1 MAEDRE
7 EMKLDITPLQ
17 GIFSSIRQSLDT
29 QTSVLQKLV
38 DHQEKMVEIAKAQRR
53 TEGLRDVTGSQS
65 GTSIGKSFGGSL
77 AQSTGAGMGKGLGLG
92 LGMLG
97 GLGSLGLALPAFF
110 GGLMAGDAG
119 LEWMSQFGS
128 GFDFTSL
135 KASIAGFSDVISVMD
150 PKSMTALAALIAVSG
165 FSGTRGAKGL
175 GAMGLGIS
183 AFLGGLMAG
192 NLVFTAVDALGGSL
206 DFGALKTTMSGFS
219 DAILSLNPDSMVIL
233 AGIMGLSGVG
243 GTRAAKGVGS
253 MGLAISAFLGGL
265 LAGDQLFE
273 GVNSLGVS
281 LDFGA
286 LKTVLSG
293 FSGAIAS
300 LTPEAAIALAG
311 IIGGAGALATLGVGP
326 AAAAKTAAIMT
337 GIGAGISGLM
347 IGLAA
352 GDKAI
357 SWLNGKLPESG
368 GLATAFK
375 TFNDSVGELNNETS
389 ILAFASILAAGGAI
403 GALTGGAGPTAA
415 IGIASIMTGI
425 GAGISG
431 LFIGLAA
438 GGKIVDL
445 INMIPTGGD
454 GFTSVMRMFNNSIL
468 AITPEAIT
476 RLTTMSN
483 SKIGDGLVSLGA
495 GMAAFFGAQGL
506 GEVGNIYNT
515 AKDMI
520 QGAVNWIFGTDFGGG
535 QKSAIEMIIDGLKPL
550 DTLGNDMITKMD
562 SFGSAITRFVDS
574 FQSLNNI
581 QVSGLSAN
589 ITSMLTNVG
598 GLLDAMPYLLN
609 GGTWSGQR
617 VGFGDNIN
625 FGDGLNS
632 LSTENVDQIKNGLTE
647 LYSALDIETNTTA
660 RTAPGSAS
668 ETQNSN
674 LEAIMVATAAAAAQA
689 AQAASS
695 AAQSAALAASRAGGV
710 VTNNVTTTNV
720 TTDPFRSID
729 PALPGPQ

>member
-337 GIGAGISGLM
+337 GIGAGISGL
-347 IGLAA
+347 
-352 GDKAI
+352 
-357 SWLNGKLPESG
+357 
-368 GLATAFK
+368 
-375 TFNDSVGELNNETS
+375 
-389 ILAFASILAAGGAI
+389 
-403 GALTGGAGPTAA
+403 
-415 IGIASIMTGI
+415 
-425 GAGISG
+425 
-431 LFIGLAA
+431 FIGLAA